1 MEAKIE
7 EELAAI
13 RKDLDYIKNHMIDVD
28 FILFPEEEKILEE
41 SIKEFEEGKAVR
53 LEDFGEK

>member
-13 RKDLDYIKNHMIDVD
+13 RKDIDYIKEHMIDVD
-28 FILFPEEEKILEE
+28 SILTKNEEKILEE
-41 SIKEFEEGKAVR
+41 SMKEFEAGKTVSLKNFSR
-53 LEDFGEK
+53 K

>member
-13 RKDLDYIKNHMIDVD
+13 RKDIDSVLTKN
-28 FILFPEEEKILEE
+28 EEKILED
-41 SIKEFEEGKAVR
+41 SIKEFEKGKTVSLKNFR
-53 LEDFGEK
+53 R